1 MKRKRKL
8 NHHKPNHNGI
18 NRKTGKRVPN
28 NRAFEPGDG
37 NKKNKPKKD
46 ISVDEAERRDL
57 LKQKRAEY
65 ANLIR
70 QDWLRQRQEP
80 AKPCCETDEDCEAKN
95 NWLMKQ
101 LESIRCETIVD
112 TQTGIKVGRVIPL
125 SFERRPDVWPH
136 MRHFAKVAKEA
147 GYTRHW

>member
-1 MKRKRKL
+1 MNRKKKL
-8 NHHKPNHNGI
+8 SHHKPNHNGK
-18 NRKTGKRVPN
+18 NRKTRKRVSL
-28 NRAFEPGDG
+28 NRALEPGDG
-37 NKKNKPKKD
+37 HKKNKPKKD

-70 QDWLRQRQEP
+70 QDWLRRRQEP

-112 TQTGIKVGRVIPL
+112 TETGIKIGRVIPL